1 MNAAYKKHT
10 RIANSSVSQFNA
22 AKFHMQ
28 SIPKQQIRSLFS
40 RILQRYPRVNEA
52 AKLEK
57 RIQYS
62 DLDHDGIINELC
74 NSDEYKR
81 LNIPSI
87 LCKDD
92 KVTALVEEGTLKA
105 NATKYE
111 DTKGKIFKHVG
122 KQPFLV

>member
-1 MNAAYKKHT
+1 M
-10 RIANSSVSQFNA
+10 
-22 AKFHMQ
+22 
-28 SIPKQQIRSLFS
+28 
-40 RILQRYPRVNEA
+40 NEA

-87 LCKDD
+87 LCKGEN
-92 KVTALVEEGTLKA
+92 VTELVEEGVLKA
-105 NATKYE
+105 NATTYE
-111 DTKGKIFKHVG
+111 DKKGKTLKQVG